1 MKANV
6 GDWLVLKGRTNE
18 QAEQRGMITEMH
30 AADGSP
36 PYMVRWLNTGH
47 EALVFP
53 GPDAVVVYFRG
64 LMRSSSHRQS
74 SRRPTSGLGHDSLRC
89 RRQSRIIRPMIVK
102 PGDAHSDEIRPL
114 TFSERR
120 QLAR

>member
-6 GDWLVLKGRTNE
+6 GDWLVLKGRTHK
-18 QAEQRGMITEMH
+18 QAEQRGMITEPH

-36 PYMVRWLNTGH
+36 PYLVRWLDTEH

-53 GPDAVVVYFRG
+53 GPDAVIVTPAEQQAADARA
-64 LMRSSSHRQS
+64 RSRFAAVQAAITNH
-74 SRRPTSGLGHDSLRC
+74 PADA
-89 RRQSRIIRPMIVK
+89 VK
-102 PGDAHSDEIRPL
+102 PADAHYDEIRPL